1 MTSRCHQNRH
11 VRCTCFQVKASAREF
26 AMRSSF
32 IHPLVC
38 AALLALSQA
47 GVANDAAVTIISPTD
62 GARLEAGTPNTI
74 SYDVIPGNRG
84 DHTHLYV
91 DEKQEGILRSLK
103 GSYKLPPLSPGL
115 HEICIRVVNK
125 GHTPTGTEKC
135 IQVNAQ

>member
-1 MTSRCHQNRH
+1 MPPEPAC
-11 VRCTCFQVKASAREF
+11 QVYMLSGQSQCREL
-26 AMRSSF
+26 AMRNSF

-47 GVANDAAVTIISPTD
+47 GIASDAAVTIISPTD

-74 SYDVIPGNRG
+74 SYDVVPGNRG

-135 IQVNAQ
+135 IHVNAQ